1 MILTAFIAKT
11 LLAASLTV
19 PAALDRSVQWPL
31 PERGTAMSV
40 DQKDAA
46 TGPLVKSAT
55 ECIVRTVTADP
66 RFPVMKGG
74 VEFNNLIVDSV
85 PTCAD
90 DLRSMITTYD
100 RLYGEG
106 AGETFFMGPYLDS
119 LPAAVT
125 VRVKD
130 RH

>member
-1 MILTAFIAKT
+1 MILAAFIAKT

-46 TGPLVKSAT
+46 IRPLVKSAT
-55 ECIVRTVTADP
+55 ECIVGPVTADP
-66 RFPVMKGG
+66 RFPVVKAG

-130 RH
+130 RR

>member
-1 MILTAFIAKT
+1 MILTALAKT
-11 LLAASLTV
+11 LVAASLIV

-31 PERGTAMSV
+31 PESGTAMSV

-46 TGPLVKSAT
+46 VRPLVTSAT

-66 RFPVMKGG
+66 RFSVQKGG

-85 PTCAD
+85 PACAD
-90 DLRSMITTYD
+90 DLRSMISTYD

-106 AGETFFMGPYLDS
+106 AGETFAEGNSNDGW
-119 LPAAVT
+119 
-125 VRVKD
+125 KI
-130 RH
+130 